1 MDRVRHTTHGT
12 RYQVWW
18 VRCYWLATALTVV
31 FLFLALTGSDVGFGS
46 RISVTL
52 AVVAT
57 ALGSLMATRIRRHG
71 VSDVDFDDGTSGMRV
86 IAVGWASLVVLL
98 LVAATFGTGFGMTAS
113 VDPDVKEGVVG
124 FSASLA
130 TTLFG
135 LAALIA
141 VVGDGY
147 TKYRRLTRR
156 ET

>member
-1 MDRVRHTTHGT
+1 MDRVRRTTHGT

-18 VRCYWLATALTVV
+18 VRSYWIATALTVV
-31 FLFLALTGSDVGFGS
+31 FLVLALTGSGVGIGS
-46 RISVTL
+46 RVSVTL

-57 ALGSLMATRIRRHG
+57 ALGSLMASRIRQHG
-71 VSDVDFDDGTSGMRV
+71 VTDVDFDDGTSGMRV
-86 IAVGWASLVVLL
+86 IAVGWAALVVLL
-98 LVAATFGTGFGMTAS
+98 LIAATFGTGFGVTAS
-113 VDPDVKEGVVG
+113 VDADMADGVVG

-135 LAALIA
+135 FAALIA

-156 ET
+156 DT